1 MRADG
6 HRDSWHLRLIPHSRQ
21 FLVESLLDDLQLEAL
36 YDPLFKNLRGEKSDR
51 AVTPPSQ
58 ECRRH
63 FHREPVEPV
72 PVAV

>member
-6 HRDSWHLRLIPHSRQ
+6 DRDTWHLPLALRPRQ
-21 FLVESLLDDLQLEAL
+21 LLAESLLYDLQLEAL